1 MGKQNHKGQASQV
14 ETVAT
19 IEIPVPGDPLERE
32 ELSLDEI
39 RRRCGYSKP
48 ATCTIC
54 KHPKCGEIEQAVMIK
69 STRAVAKEY
78 GVGRTSLERHMH
90 NHFVVPE

>member
-32 ELSLDEI
+32 ELSLNEI
-39 RRRCGYSKP
+39 RRRCGY
-48 ATCTIC
+48 AQLMQCTIC
-54 KHPKCGEIEQAVMIK
+54 SHSKRDEIEKAVMTK
-69 STRAVAKEY
+69 SARQVAWEY
-78 GVGRTSLERHMH
+78 GVGRSAIASHMH
-90 NHFVVPE
+90 NHFVLPK